1 MNFIYWLTLLNIYFS
16 EPLLPS
22 KGIEGKSI
30 PATEYENLY
39 KELKLTNI
47 IGFEAFKKSME
58 GYAKYKPSKPI
69 IAICDF
75 TKPSNLERFCVI
87 DLEHKSLIINSLVAH
102 GKNSGGLIPTS
113 FSNQPE
119 SLKTSLGFYNIGK
132 IIQSPKHGEAIL
144 LNGLERGVNENA
156 RAREIIIHGAH
167 YVCNSFIEKYGRLG
181 RSFGC
186 PALPIDV
193 MIKIAPI
200 IANGGL
206 LNIYAENN

>member
-1 MNFIYWLTLLNIYFS
+1 M
-16 EPLLPS
+16 
-22 KGIEGKSI
+22 
-30 PATEYENLY
+30 
-39 KELKLTNI
+39 
-47 IGFEAFKKSME
+47 
-58 GYAKYKPSKPI
+58 
-69 IAICDF
+69 
-75 TKPSNLERFCVI
+75 
-87 DLEHKSLIINSLVAH
+87 IINSLVAH

-119 SLKTSLGFYNIGK
+119 SLKSSLGFYNIGK

-193 MIKIAPI
+193 MIKITPI

>member
-22 KGIEGKSI
+22 KAIQGKSI
-30 PATEYENLY
+30 PVIEYENLY

-75 TKPSNLERFCVI
+75 TKPSNLKRFCVI
-87 DLEHKSLIINSLVAH
+87 DLKHKSLIINSLVAH

-119 SLKTSLGFYNIGK
+119 SLKSSLGFYNIGK

-193 MIKIAPI
+193 MIKITPI

>member
-22 KGIEGKSI
+22 KAIESKSV
-30 PATEYENLY
+30 PVTEYENLY

-58 GYAKYKPSKPI
+58 GYDKYKPSKPI

-75 TKPSNLERFCVI
+75 TKPSNLQRFCVI

-119 SLKTSLGFYNIGK
+119 SLKSSLGFYNIGK
-132 IIQSPKHGEAIL
+132 IIQSPKHGQAIL
-144 LNGLERGVNENA
+144 LNGLERGLNENA

-186 PALPIDV
+186 PALPMDV

-206 LNIYAENN
+206 LNIYAEHN